1 MAYSEDARFVARVIA
16 GDERA
21 FEEFIFTYRRLILGI
36 LRRQAG
42 LRPDEADEVFQR
54 FLIHVWERDFA
65 RLKAWRGRSS
75 LSTYLATMARNLG
88 RDFRRACPVLS
99 AEAIDDRPNLT
110 EPNNDDRIAALECAM
125 RQLGPRDRELLRR
138 RYELDHSYRE
148 IANGLGMTANNVGVA
163 LLRAERRL
171 KSLMGL

>member
-1 MAYSEDARFVARVIA
+1 MAYSEDARLVARIVA

-21 FEEFIFTYRRLILGI
+21 FEEFICTYRRLILGI

-42 LRPDEADEVFQR
+42 LGPDDADEVFQR

-65 RLKAWRGRSS
+65 RLKAWKAKSS
-75 LSTYLATMARNLG
+75 LSTYVATMARNLG
-88 RDFRRACPVLS
+88 LDYRRSRALPPGQ
-99 AEAIDDRPNLT
+99 EAFVIKGSFIDDRV
-110 EPNNDDRIAALECAM
+110 AALESAM
-125 RQLGPRDRELLRR
+125 QQLPPRDRKLLRL
-138 RYELDHSYRE
+138 RYELGRSYRE
-148 IANGLGMTANNVGVA
+148 IGETIGITTNNVGVA